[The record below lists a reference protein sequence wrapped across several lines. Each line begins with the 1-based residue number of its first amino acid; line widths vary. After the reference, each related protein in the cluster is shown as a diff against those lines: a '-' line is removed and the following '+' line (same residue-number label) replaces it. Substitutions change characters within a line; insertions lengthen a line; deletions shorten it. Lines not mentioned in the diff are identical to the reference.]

1 MTNEQTNEDRA
12 MENFE
17 VSEQDL
23 EGVTGGAGGRYF
35 GTGSYL
41 DATKEAVKSV
51 KFAAQYVKGGMG
63 VTEALKSIPGNAK
76 FGWNKV
82 MRYRERNQGNL

>member
-12 MENFE
+12 MENLE

-23 EGVTGGAGGRYF
+23 EGVAGGAGGRYF

-41 DATKEAVKSV
+41 DAAWEAAKSV
-51 KFAAQYVKGGMG
+51 KFAAQYVKEGMG
-63 VTEALKSIPGNAK
+63 VTDALKTIPGNAN

-82 MRYRERNQGNL
+82 MRYRQRNKGNL